1 LPEIFGII
9 GTIIILLAFSFTG
22 ERKIRI
28 FDIIGAVFF
37 IVYGIITQT
46 WSTFILNLFLIFIH
60 IYKLTRG

>member
-1 LPEIFGII
+1 MPEIFGII

>member
-1 LPEIFGII
+1 MPEIFGII

-37 IVYGIITQT
+37 VIYGIITKT

-60 IYKLTRG
+60 IYKLNRG